1 MLVKELMSP
10 KAEYISPDFT
20 IQQAADKMN
29 TLDVGYLPVG
39 ENDKLVGT
47 ITDRDITI
55 RAVAKGMDPS
65 RTHVRDVMTKEIFY
79 CFEDEPIEKAAKVME
94 DHQVRRLTVLN
105 RNKRLVGICSIG
117 DIAQRKSNRKLS
129 GEIMEN
135 VSAHHE

>member
-10 KAEYISPDFT
+10 NAEYISPDLT
-20 IQQAADKMN
+20 IQQAAEKMN
-29 TLDVGYLPVG
+29 SLDVGYLPVG
-39 ENDKLVGT
+39 ENDKLVGS

-65 RTHVRDVMTKEIFY
+65 RTPVRDVMTKEIIY
-79 CFEDEPIEKAAKVME
+79 CFEDEPVEKAAKKME

-117 DIAQRKSNRKLS
+117 DIAQRRSNRKIIP
-129 GEIMEN
+129 EIMES